1 MLAVWRGSGAWA
13 WLLVASLCENSEEN
27 TGDISAVEVETHTGS
42 VQPLDLDILLMI
54 YLEFWNLELAYI
66 KVLVMGLRNDP
77 DTAVSQQQLWS

>member
-1 MLAVWRGSGAWA
+1 MAVWRGSGGWA

-42 VQPLDLDILLMI
+42 VQPLDLLMI
-54 YLEFWNLELAYI
+54 YLESWNLELAYI

-77 DTAVSQQQLWS
+77 DTAVSQQQPWS